1 MVYIDRFFGRRNARV
16 RWTDFST
23 KHPAKHAVDE
33 KRRDD
38 PVKHADHGI
47 SIRFS
52 RKTCRLRLFCPFLSQ
67 NMPITAFRYDFLA
80 KHAVCG
86 QNMSISQKYFDF
98 DVFFACL
105 NGFGRSFVVFCRKAL
120 PCPSFFDTVSFQRP
134 QLSNKSAIVERNAR
148 FCKIPREHTM
158 FFEKQ
163 TVYPDFLS
171 KNVEKT

>member
-1 MVYIDRFFGRRNARV
+1 MPITAFRYYFLA
-16 RWTDFST
+16 
-23 KHPAKHAVDE
+23 
-33 KRRDD
+33 
-38 PVKHADHGI
+38 KHADHGI

-52 RKTCRLRLFCPFLSQ
+52 RKTCRSRHFDTVFSQ
-67 NMPITAFRYDFLA
+67 NMPFAVVLPVFLV

-86 QNMSISQKYFDF
+86 QNTSISQKYFDF

-120 PCPSFFDTVSFQRP
+120 PRPSFFDTVSFQRP
-134 QLSNKSAIVERNAR
+134 QRSKKSAIIERNAR

-158 FFEKQ
+158 FFENQ

-171 KNVEKT
+171 KNVEKKKS